1 MFASLILIKR
11 SSFLAQELISENLMK
26 VLELSSEV
34 FKHVPNI
41 PPQHTTSDIEGRE
54 RDICV
59 RNSYKTWLVSSKFKH
74 VFASY

>member
-1 MFASLILIKR
+1 
-11 SSFLAQELISENLMK
+11 MK
-26 VLELSSEV
+26 VLELSSEG
-34 FKHVPNI
+34 FEHVPNI

-54 RDICV
+54 GDICV